1 MNDADV
7 PRVNDA
13 ADLHPAR
20 APAQP
25 TWRGYPKGAL
35 LIIGVEFWERFSFY
49 GMLSILALFLSASP
63 HSGGFGWPAAHT
75 LALVGAYSGAMYAL
89 PAFGGYL
96 ADRVLGRRRAVTLG
110 ASLMLAGQLLLA
122 SPVYLP
128 QALGWLHGAPL
139 LQALHEL
146 GAPLGQIGW
155 SPALRA
161 AIEQH
166 GALLDP
172 RHGIGWLSQA
182 YQAASLGFYAAIGC
196 LILGNALM
204 KSTLVVL
211 CGETMRPD
219 DPRREVAYTYYYLG
233 IAVGAMLSGVVV
245 GTVADRLG
253 WQYGFSVGA
262 AGMTVA
268 LGSYVFLGPRW
279 LGRIGLTPDRAD
291 RRNFFG
297 AAANAPSTGPANG
310 PATGSANG
318 PASGS
323 PSPRREGRLRIG
335 LLLVLASL
343 LCTFSVGWF
352 QLFGSW
358 LLFIDRDVDRAV
370 GSFVVPV
377 PWFTSM
383 NAAVVIVL
391 APPVAALWLYLG
403 ARNRRVDIV
412 QKYVFSLSMAAL
424 GNGLMALCAR
434 GAAPDALAA
443 LWIPMVSL
451 SLLAV
456 GELVAWTA
464 TYGMVS
470 RAAPAGYASVA
481 MGAWYLLTLGLG
493 GYLSG
498 FAGALVDVH
507 GFAATFAALAA
518 AMAMTGVLAASLRG
532 CLSRLAVRA
541 RVTL

>member
-1 MNDADV
+1 
-7 PRVNDA
+7 VNDA
-13 ADLHPAR
+13 ADFRLAR
-20 APAQP
+20 TAAQP
-25 TWRGYPKGAL
+25 EWRGYPKGAL

-63 HSGGFGWPAAHT
+63 HLGGFGWPAART
-75 LALVGAYSGAMYAL
+75 LKLVGAYSGAMYAL

-110 ASLMLAGQLLLA
+110 ASLMLIGQLLLA
-122 SPVYLP
+122 SPVYGP
-128 QALGWLHGAPL
+128 EWLSWIHGAPL
-139 LQALHEL
+139 LQALHEM
-146 GAPLGQIGW
+146 GVPLGQIG
-155 SPALRA
+155 SSAALDA
-161 AIEQH
+161 ALELK
-166 GALLDP
+166 GRLLDP
-172 RHGIGWLSQA
+172 RHGALWLRQA

-211 CGETMRPD
+211 CGETMRPE

-253 WQYGFSVGA
+253 WQYGFSVAA

-268 LGSYVFLGPRW
+268 LGSYVLLGPRW
-279 LGRIGLTPDRAD
+279 LGQIGLTPDRAEA
-291 RRNFFG
+291 RKPS
-297 AAANAPSTGPANG
+297 AA
-310 PATGSANG
+310 
-318 PASGS
+318 PASGPTAS
-323 PSPRREGRLRIG
+323 GSAVTAPTANGRGNVPPSPREGGRRIG
-335 LLLVLASL
+335 LLLVLAAL

-358 LLFIDRDVDRAV
+358 LLFIDRDVDRAL
-370 GSFVVPV
+370 GAFVIPV

-391 APPVAALWLYLG
+391 APLVAALWLYLG

-412 QKYVFSLSMAAL
+412 HKYVFALSTAAL

-434 GAAPDALAA
+434 GAAPDALAGV
-443 LWIPMVSL
+443 WSPVVSL

-470 RAAPAGYASVA
+470 RAAPAGYASVT

-507 GFAATFAALAA
+507 GFAVTFAWVAA
-518 AMAMTGVLAASLRG
+518 AMAAAGVLAAALRG
-532 CLSRLAVRA
+532 SLSRLAARA
-541 RVTL
+541 RVML